1 MDENEI
7 KAVQAKKNASKSF
20 DKSEIISAY
29 KHKTISIDGFK
40 KGLQIAKPLTGRS
53 KYRAMSIS
61 GARMNTHIKMLELE
75 ERIRS
80 NEDQNKLKKNFE
92 ELLDIQFDRL
102 VQAMKD
108 CRAWKITGLVAQDYT
123 REKFLE
129 KSIPERISCIEE
141 LNVKY
146 TRFLDTQAIADLRDC
161 TLSLRKLSD
170 DDDKIRK
177 LCFLK
182 LMFDS
187 FKNPNVKDEFFI
199 IDSRFLTALVSY
211 RRDKKIKENLEDYI
225 SKRRRS
231 VQLDYKKYSQFFSQ
245 EDFRE
250 LAENIDLASDTLKIA
265 PRNIIEVYSEMSE
278 TEAEKE
284 YLRRDLEDI
293 SKLKEI
299 AAEIVNIETK
309 AAAEKTIK
317 DKYALREK
325 QNEERKRKFEEEAK
339 KRKEEAVLRIKEK
352 ERQERERVIGKDEG
366 YTGRMEQK
374 IKDLQTTPT
383 AKEQVRPIIFAWFEK
398 DDVSLLKRIGS
409 KRLTA
414 FFDKL
419 KRIEAETGVRTS
431 LYLIT
436 NANREQT
443 VRRLEEFKVRAKA
456 AGLPRLVEGAL
467 GGYSSFRVDTD
478 KNITDIAKMSP
489 ENRKKI
495 TLLLSKS
502 QRTQLLPECIVQSE
516 TDYLRYQFT
525 DKKDKSINKSWLNF
539 TVNGLLSDPRVS
551 KQPLK
556 FLPYIENKCA
566 GIDVVLESQLKGLS
580 QVPEYYKSKYHIA
593 PGKTI
598 KVSIED
604 IDEFLGIS
612 KEQDEEEH

>member
-604 IDEFLGIS
+604 IDDFLGIS

>member
-419 KRIEAETGVRTS
+419 KRIEAETGIRTS

-604 IDEFLGIS
+604 IDDFLGIS

>member
-61 GARMNTHIKMLELE
+61 GTRMNAHIKMLELE

-366 YTGRMEQK
+366 YTGRLEQK

>member
-7 KAVQAKKNASKSF
+7 KAVQAKKNASKSV

-352 ERQERERVIGKDEG
+352 ERQERERVISKDEG

-419 KRIEAETGVRTS
+419 KRIEAETGIRTS

-604 IDEFLGIS
+604 IDDFLGIS

>member
-187 FKNPNVKDEFFI
+187 LKNPIVKDEFFI

-211 RRDKKIKENLEDYI
+211 RRDKKIKETLEDYI

-231 VQLDYKKYSQFFSQ
+231 VQLDYKNYSQFFSQ
-245 EDFRE
+245 DDFRD

-293 SKLKEI
+293 GKLKEI

-604 IDEFLGIS
+604 IDDFLGIS
-612 KEQDEEEH
+612 KEQEEEEH

>member
-1 MDENEI
+1 
-7 KAVQAKKNASKSF
+7 
-20 DKSEIISAY
+20 
-29 KHKTISIDGFK
+29 
-40 KGLQIAKPLTGRS
+40 
-53 KYRAMSIS
+53 
-61 GARMNTHIKMLELE
+61 
-75 ERIRS
+75 
-80 NEDQNKLKKNFE
+80 
-92 ELLDIQFDRL
+92 
-102 VQAMKD
+102 
-108 CRAWKITGLVAQDYT
+108 
-123 REKFLE
+123 
-129 KSIPERISCIEE
+129 
-141 LNVKY
+141 
-146 TRFLDTQAIADLRDC
+146 
-161 TLSLRKLSD
+161 
-170 DDDKIRK
+170 
-177 LCFLK
+177 
-182 LMFDS
+182 
-187 FKNPNVKDEFFI
+187 
-199 IDSRFLTALVSY
+199 
-211 RRDKKIKENLEDYI
+211 
-225 SKRRRS
+225 
-231 VQLDYKKYSQFFSQ
+231 
-245 EDFRE
+245 
-250 LAENIDLASDTLKIA
+250 
-265 PRNIIEVYSEMSE
+265 MSE

-604 IDEFLGIS
+604 IDDFLGIS

>member
-7 KAVQAKKNASKSF
+7 KAVQVKKNASKSI

>member
-1 MDENEI
+1 MDEMTEKN
-7 KAVQAKKNASKSF
+7 AQAKKAVKKVP
-20 DKSEIISAY
+20 DKIEIISAY
-29 KHKTISIDGFK
+29 KHRTISIDGFK

-61 GARMNTHIKMLELE
+61 GASINTHIKMLELGE
-75 ERIRS
+75 KIR
-80 NEDQNKLKKNFE
+80 NHEDGDKLSKNFE
-92 ELLDIQFDRL
+92 ELLEIHFDRL
-102 VQAMKD
+102 VQAMKE

-123 REKFLE
+123 KEKFLE
-129 KSIPERISCIEE
+129 KSIPERISFIED

-182 LMFDS
+182 LMFNN
-187 FKNPNVKDEFFI
+187 FKNNNIKSEFYT
-199 IDSRFLTALVSY
+199 IDSRFLSALVSY
-211 RRDKKIKENLEDYI
+211 RRDKRIKENLEEYI
-225 SKRRRS
+225 SKRRRT
-231 VQLDYKKYSQFFSQ
+231 VQHDYEKYSKFFSQ

-250 LAENIDLASDTLKIA
+250 LAENIDLASNTLKIA
-265 PRNIIEVYSEMSE
+265 PRNIIEVYCEMSE

-284 YLRRDLEDI
+284 YLRRDLENI
-293 SKLKEI
+293 TKLKEM
-299 AAEIVNIETK
+299 AAEIINIETK
-309 AAAEKTIK
+309 VAAEKTIK

-325 QNEERKRKFEEEAK
+325 QNEERKKKLAEQAEKNKQEAIAK
-339 KRKEEAVLRIKEK
+339 IKEK
-352 ERQERERVIGKDEG
+352 EKQERDRVIGKDEG
-366 YTGRMEQK
+366 NTGKMEQR

-383 AKEQVRPIIFAWFEK
+383 AKEQVRPVIFAWFEK
-398 DDVSLLKRIGS
+398 EDVSLLKRLGT

-436 NANREQT
+436 NAGKEQT
-443 VRRLEEFKVRAKA
+443 VRRLEEFKARAKT

-467 GGYSSFRVDTD
+467 GGYSSFRVDLD
-478 KNITDIAKMSP
+478 KNITDIAKMSL

-502 QRTQLLPECIVQSE
+502 QRTQLLPEFIVQSD

-604 IDEFLGIS
+604 IDDFLGIS

>member
-366 YTGRMEQK
+366 YTGRLEQK